1 VAIAEGKNYPIY
13 LITYNIEMTQFIYT
27 NLMATDDTYEVIDK
41 GIPARHHAQYLSQWI
56 ADEARKNGHEFH
68 VTEK

>member
-1 VAIAEGKNYPIY
+1 MQTE
-13 LITYNIEMTQFIYT
+13 
-27 NLMATDDTYEVIDK
+27 DTYEIIDK

-56 ADEARKNGHEFH
+56 ADEARQNGHEFH